1 MIENEGQ
8 RRPGE
13 SVRLDDT
20 IFPSVAAL
28 DEEGVL
34 QPDVLLFLATGLGA
48 HLPGALTSPRRFELS
63 ELEGAPLAWREE
75 VLHTGRLGR
84 TNVWILEDAPGGLE
98 FGEGGDAPWE
108 AAWPIWLASAA
119 GAMVLVHTSAGT
131 ALATDGA
138 PAPRSLAVLTDH
150 VNLSGS
156 TPLAGLGETRLG
168 PLFPD
173 QTRVHSAALRALAK
187 TAARERGI
195 QLSEAIGACTVGP
208 ALSTPAE
215 LRWLATTGAHVAVQ
229 RLADPLVAAAHASLA
244 TLALVGVTD
253 RGEERLSMEELVRR
267 ADAVA
272 PALEDLVLAITPE
285 LAALAERLR
294 DEEGL

>member
-1 MIENEGQ
+1 MSAA
-8 RRPGE
+8 P
-13 SVRLDDT
+13 VRLDDT

-28 DEEGVL
+28 DEEGVP
-34 QPDVLLFLATGLGA
+34 QPDALLFLATGLGA
-48 HLPGALTSPRRFELS
+48 HLPGALTGAKRFELG
-63 ELEGAPLAWREE
+63 ELEGTPFAWREE
-75 VLHTGRLGR
+75 VLHAGKLGR

-119 GAMVLVHTSAGT
+119 GAMVLVHTSAGS
-131 ALATDGA
+131 ALAVPGA
-138 PAPRSLAVLTDH
+138 PLPRTLAVLTDH
-150 VNLSGS
+150 INLSGT

-173 QTRVHSAALRALAK
+173 QTRVHSAALRALAQR
-187 TAARERGI
+187 AARERGI
-195 QLSEAIGACTVGP
+195 DLASAVAACTVGP

-215 LRWLATTGAHVAVQ
+215 LRWLATTGAGVAVQ
-229 RLADPLVAAAHASLA
+229 RLADPILAAAHASLA

-253 RGEERLSMEELVRR
+253 RGDETLSMEELVRR

-272 PALEDLVLAITPE
+272 PQLEDLVLAIAPE
-285 LAALAERLR
+285 LASVAERLR
-294 DEEGL
+294 DEEGV